1 MALVGWA
8 VLGLIA
14 GAAGSE
20 VLRAAK
26 RGLVEKVERSASR
39 FVDSLCSRKSPDEV
53 AGPESADGAEDE

>member
-8 VLGLIA
+8 ILGLVA

-20 VLRAAK
+20 VLRVAK

-39 FVDSLCSRKSPDEV
+39 FVDCLCSRKSPDEK
-53 AGPESADGAEDE
+53 AGAESADGAEDE